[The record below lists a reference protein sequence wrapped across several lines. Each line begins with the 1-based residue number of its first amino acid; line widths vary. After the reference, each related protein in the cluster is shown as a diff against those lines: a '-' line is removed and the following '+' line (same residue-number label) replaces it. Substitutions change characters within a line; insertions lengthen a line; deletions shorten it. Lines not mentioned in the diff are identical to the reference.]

1 MSRPA
6 QPPRAAPPDLTEV
19 DRLIADIG
27 GSAEQALPLLQAM
40 QARWGYLPE
49 AALRRICERTDIRPA
64 DLWSVATFY
73 PQLRHRPAGRH
84 SICVCV
90 GTACHVKG
98 AERVYDALA
107 RELELAAGED
117 TDAAGEYTVRKVAC
131 LGCCTL
137 APVVMLGRVTY
148 GHRTA
153 DNIREM
159 LDDFAARAA
168 DERGDPVV
176 DASPEATGAAAGEVR
191 IGLGSCCI
199 AGGSADV
206 EAALRSAVRSLG
218 VPIRIRPVGCV
229 GMCHRTPLLEVVR
242 PGAEPVRYERVRA
255 ADVEAIVRRHFSDD
269 RWRRW
274 RARAAEALDRWL
286 GRGHGASGPAR
297 ALDPRDRPVEAFLCR
312 QLHIATE
319 DCGALHP
326 LDLDQYRAGGGLRA
340 LEDCLARRTPEE
352 VIAAIEAS
360 GLRGRGGAG
369 FPTGRKW
376 RLVRE
381 APGRDRYVI
390 CNGDEGDPGAF
401 MDRMLF
407 ESYPYRVLE
416 GMIIA
421 AWAVGARDGILYI
434 REEYPLAVRRM
445 QAAIERLRAARVLGA
460 NILGSGV
467 SIELR
472 IVQGGGAFVCGEE
485 TALIES
491 LHGRRGAPVLRPPF
505 PAQRGFRGAPTLV
518 NNCETLAMVPWILRH
533 GPEAF
538 AAIGTAHSKGTKVF
552 ALAGKVARGGLIEVP
567 MGITLR
573 EIIEDIGGGA
583 ANGRPWK
590 AVQVGGPSGG
600 CIPKS
605 LGDTPVDFEA
615 LTGVGAMMGSGGL
628 VVLDDTDCMVD
639 VARYFISF
647 TCRESCGKCTPC
659 RVGTRRMLEILDRL
673 CEGRAGP
680 EDLDR
685 LAQIAETTRRQSLC
699 GLGKTAP
706 NPVLTTLRYFR
717 DEYEAHLRG
726 ECPAGR
732 CVNLIAYEVGP
743 ECIGCTRCAQV
754 CPVAAI
760 EPDPMRRHA
769 IDEPTCVRCDLCR
782 AGCPTGAIR
791 IVPRRRA
798 ASARTEAS

>member
-1 MSRPA
+1 
-6 QPPRAAPPDLTEV
+6 V
-19 DRLIADIG
+19 DRIIAEVG
-27 GSAEQALPLLQAM
+27 RTPEHALPLLQKL
-40 QARWGYLPE
+40 QDRFGYLPE

-98 AERVYDALA
+98 AERVYEAVA
-107 RELELAAGED
+107 RHLQLSEGED
-117 TDAAGEYTVRKVAC
+117 TDADGNYTVRKVAC

-137 APVVMLGRVTY
+137 APVVMLDRITY

-168 DERGDPVV
+168 DGEGDPLTA
-176 DASPEATGAAAGEVR
+176 ASPAGSEPAAGEVR

-199 AGGSADV
+199 AGGSAQV
-206 EAALRSAVRSLG
+206 EAALRAAVRSLG

-229 GMCHRTPLLEVVR
+229 GMCHRTPLLEVVK
-242 PGAEPVRYERVRA
+242 PDAEPIRYERVRA
-255 ADVEAIVRRHFSDD
+255 ADVESIVRRHFSAG

-274 RARAAEALDRWL
+274 RTRAEEMLDRWL
-286 GRGHGASGPAR
+286 GRGEGAPTPPR
-297 ALDPRDRPVEAFLCR
+297 ALNPRDGPVHAFLCR
-312 QLHIATE
+312 QIHIATE
-319 DCGALHP
+319 DCGQLHP

-340 LEDCLARRTPEE
+340 LEDCLARRSPEE

-381 APGRDRYVI
+381 APGPVRYVI

-421 AWAVGARDGILYI
+421 AWAVGAQEGILYI
-434 REEYPLAVRRM
+434 REEYPLAIRRV
-445 QAAIERLRAARVLGA
+445 QAAIDRLRAAGVLGPRVLGSSVA
-460 NILGSGV
+460 L
-467 SIELR
+467 ELR
-472 IVQGGGAFVCGEE
+472 IAHGGGAFVCGEE

-491 LHGRRGAPVLRPPF
+491 IQGRRGAPVLRPPF

-583 ANGRPWK
+583 ANGRSWK

-600 CIPKS
+600 CIPAS
-605 LGDTPVDFEA
+605 LGDTPVDYEA
-615 LTGVGAMMGSGGL
+615 LTRAGAMMGSGGL

-639 VARYFISF
+639 VARYFLSF

-673 CEGRAGP
+673 CEGRAAP
-680 EDLDR
+680 DDLGR
-685 LAQIAETTRRQSLC
+685 LEQIAETTRAHSLC

-726 ECPAGR
+726 ICPAGR
-732 CVNLIAYEVGP
+732 CVKLIAYEVGP

-760 EPDPMRRHA
+760 APDPMCRHS

-782 AGCPTGAIR
+782 VACPTGAIR
-791 IVPRRRA
+791 IVPRRRTA
-798 ASARTEAS
+798 PAEEAPS

>member
-1 MSRPA
+1 MSISVPHATECAVDLA
-6 QPPRAAPPDLTEV
+6 QV
-19 DRLIADIG
+19 DRIIQCIG
-27 GSAEQALPLLQAM
+27 RSAEHALPLLQAV
-40 QARWGYLPE
+40 QAHFGYLPE
-49 AALRRICERTDIRPA
+49 AALRRICEQTEIRPS

-98 AERVYDALA
+98 AERVYDAIA
-107 RELELAAGED
+107 RELKLPEGED
-117 TDAAGEYTVRKVAC
+117 TDTDGEYTVRKVAC

-137 APVVMLGRVTY
+137 APVVMIDRATY

-159 LDDFAARAA
+159 LDDFAGRAI
-168 DERGDPVV
+168 EQHGDPVT
-176 DASPEATGAAAGEVR
+176 DELPSPADSTVGELRV
-191 IGLGSCCI
+191 GLGSCCV
-199 AGGSADV
+199 AGGSAEV
-206 EAALRSAVRSLG
+206 EAALRSAVRALG
-218 VPIRIRPVGCV
+218 APIRIQPVGCV

-242 PGAEPVRYERVRA
+242 PGHEPIRYERVRA
-255 ADVEAIVRRHFSDD
+255 EDVETIVRRHFSDG

-274 RARAAEALDRWL
+274 KTQTIHVLDEWL
-286 GRGHGASGPAR
+286 GRGGGAPGPAR
-297 ALDPRDRPVEAFLCR
+297 ALDPRDGQVEAFLCR
-312 QLHIATE
+312 QRHIATE
-319 DCGALHP
+319 NCGVLHP
-326 LDLDQYRAGGGLRA
+326 LDLEQYRAGGGLRA
-340 LEDCLARRTPEE
+340 LEDCLLRRTPNDI
-352 VIAAIEAS
+352 IAAIEIS

-376 RLVRE
+376 RAVRD
-381 APGRDRYVI
+381 APGDERYVI

-421 AWAVGARDGILYI
+421 AWAVGAHEGILYI
-434 REEYPLAVRRM
+434 REEYPLAVRRVH
-445 QAAIERLRAARVLGA
+445 AAIERLRAAGVVGS
-460 NILGSGV
+460 NILNSGY
-467 SIELR
+467 SLELR

-491 LHGRRGAPVLRPPF
+491 IQGRRGTPVLRPPF
-505 PAQRGFRGAPTLV
+505 PAERGFRGAPTLV
-518 NNCETLAMVPWILRH
+518 NNCETFALVPWILRH

-538 AAIGTAHSKGTKVF
+538 SAIGTAHSKGTKVF

-573 EIIEDIGGGA
+573 EIIDGIGGGTA
-583 ANGRPWK
+583 SGRPWK

-600 CIPKS
+600 CVPAA
-605 LGDTPVDFEA
+605 LGDTPVDYEA

-628 VVLDDTDCMVD
+628 VVLDDRDCMVD
-639 VARYFISF
+639 VARYFLSF

-673 CEGRAGP
+673 CEGRAAP
-680 EDLDR
+680 NDLELLDR
-685 LAQIAETTRRQSLC
+685 IAETTRRQSLC

-706 NPVLTTLRYFR
+706 NPILTTLRYFR

-726 ECPAGR
+726 VCPAGR
-732 CVNLIAYEVGP
+732 CIKLIAYEVGP

-760 EPDPMRRHA
+760 TPNPMRPHA
-769 IDEPTCVRCDLCR
+769 IDETTCVRCDLCR
-782 AGCPTGAIR
+782 TACPTRAIHV
-791 IVPRRRA
+791 VPRLA
-798 ASARTEAS
+798 ATPPSKTS

>member
-1 MSRPA
+1 MTRAAQRP
-6 QPPRAAPPDLTEV
+6 PAAPPDLSEV
-19 DRLIADIG
+19 DRIVNAIG
-27 GSAEQALPLLQAM
+27 RSPEQALPLLQAV
-40 QARWGYLPE
+40 QARFGYLPE
-49 AALRRICERTDIRPA
+49 AVLRRICEITEIRPA

-98 AERVYDALA
+98 AERVYEAIA
-107 RELELAAGED
+107 RELRLPAGED
-117 TDAAGEYTVRKVAC
+117 TDAAGEFTVRKVAC

-137 APVVMLGRVTY
+137 APVVMLDRVTY

-159 LDDFAARAA
+159 LDDFTARPA
-168 DERGDPVV
+168 DREGDPL
-176 DASPEATGAAAGEVR
+176 AEATPIDPPEAAGEIR

-199 AGGSADV
+199 AGGSAAV
-206 EAALRSAVRSLG
+206 ESALRTAVRSLG

-255 ADVEAIVRRHFSDD
+255 ADVEAIVRRHFSPG

-274 RARAAEALDRWL
+274 RAQTADALDEWL
-286 GRGHGASGPAR
+286 GRGRGAVGPAPV
-297 ALDPRDRPVEAFLCR
+297 LDPRDGPVQAFLCR

-319 DCGALHP
+319 ACGALHP

-340 LEDCLARRTPEE
+340 LEDCLARRSPDE
-352 VIAAIEAS
+352 VIAAIEAA

-376 RLVRE
+376 RAVRD
-381 APGRDRYVI
+381 APAGDRYII

-421 AWAVGARDGILYI
+421 AWAVGAREGILYI
-434 REEYPLAVRRM
+434 REEYPLAVRRV
-445 QAAIERLRAARVLGA
+445 QAAIDRLRDAGVLGPD
-460 NILGSGV
+460 ILRSGV
-467 SIELR
+467 SLELR

-491 LHGRRGAPVLRPPF
+491 IQGRRGSPVLRPPF

-533 GPEAF
+533 GPAAF

-567 MGITLR
+567 MGMTLR
-573 EIIEDIGGGA
+573 EIIEEIGGGA

-600 CIPKS
+600 CVPAT
-605 LGDTPVDFEA
+605 LGDTPVDYEA
-615 LTGVGAMMGSGGL
+615 LTEVGAMMGSGGL

-639 VARYFISF
+639 VARYFLSF

-659 RVGTRRMLEILDRL
+659 RIGTRRMLDILDRL
-673 CEGRAGP
+673 CEGRAAP
-680 EDLDR
+680 DDLAR
-685 LAQIAETTRRQSLC
+685 LEELAETTRRQSLC
-699 GLGKTAP
+699 GLGRTAP

-726 ECPAGR
+726 ICPAGR
-732 CVNLIAYEVGP
+732 CVHLIAYEVGA

-754 CPVAAI
+754 CPVVAI
-760 EPDPMRRHA
+760 RPDPMRRHV
-769 IDEPTCVRCDLCR
+769 IDGGLCVRCDLCR
-782 AGCPTGAIR
+782 TACPTGAIR
-791 IVPRRRA
+791 IVPRQT
-798 ASARTEAS
+798 ASAPGAAER